1 VPVQFGIADF
11 APDEGALS
19 VLPEASTWVLM
30 LLGFG
35 VIGFAIPR
43 SVKARSAQS
52 MQQAALGMAEFRS
65 D

>member
-1 VPVQFGIADF
+1 MV
-11 APDEGALS
+11 
-19 VLPEASTWVLM
+19 PEASTWVLM

-52 MQQAALGMAEFRS
+52 MQQAALGMAQFRS